1 MYKYYYV
8 LLPVFFCLSVIILF
22 LLYHYN
28 TRYSKYAR
36 SGLELKKAI
45 NKYEGKHN
53 EIKPEA
59 IDSLKGFIKSY
70 QHGNEDGLLH
80 IIQLYLYGLHPEYG
94 PDKLNGLKLINRIM
108 ADSYFSDELKKV
120 CKMFN
125 EDVSVM
131 VYNDADANANN
142 SSYKLLPS
150 NINDVLDDIIEFHIK
165 NKIKV
170 EKCTMNVSVKNT
182 EPEQREPELELEL
195 IELDYDTITLPYMN
209 NQNRIVLNDSQNV
222 HNHSVQNISKTII
235 DTIDSDNNNNKL
247 YSKSFDENSLLFLNE
262 LKKYDDI
269 TPTER
274 QNILQVLNSMSDNI
288 HSKYQKSEKDVFNM
302 SFNRIMSK
310 TDPEEKKN
318 LTIMFAQNIASAV
331 EYDIVVCST
340 GKITRMLSS
349 FDVIDTELPDL
360 KPDWIIKEEIANK
373 SSKIRE
379 DILKESSEKEVEAYM
394 NYDDTCDEKKEL
406 YEAVVDKMKSRLID
420 ECTKDYVE
428 TKNVTQ
434 SGLDVLLTDYLEAF

>member
-8 LLPVFFCLSVIILF
+8 LLTVFFCSSIIL
-22 LLYHYN
+22 LLSLYRYN
-28 TRYSKYAR
+28 TKNSK
-36 SGLELKKAI
+36 SSLELKKAI

-131 VYNDADANANN
+131 VYDDIDANN
-142 SSYKLLPS
+142 SNYKQLPS
-150 NINDVLDDIIEFHIK
+150 NINDVIDDIIEFHIK
-165 NKIKV
+165 NKIKI
-170 EKCTMNVSVKNT
+170 EKCTMNVSIKNI
-182 EPEQREPELELEL
+182 EPEQREPDPELEL
-195 IELDYDTITLPYMN
+195 IELNYETITLPYMS

-235 DTIDSDNNNNKL
+235 DSIDDYNNGL
-247 YSKSFDENSLLFLNE
+247 CSKSFDENSLLFLNE
-262 LKKYDDI
+262 LKKYDDV

-274 QNILQVLNSMSDNI
+274 NNILQVLNSMNDNI

-318 LTIMFAQNIASAV
+318 LIIMFAQNIASAV

-379 DILKESSEKEVEAYM
+379 NILKESTEKEVEAYL
-394 NYDDTCDEKKEL
+394 NYDDTCDDKKAL
-406 YEAVVDKMKSRLID
+406 YEAVVEKMKSRLID
-420 ECTKDYVE
+420 ECSQDYVQTKIL
-428 TKNVTQ
+428 TKN
-434 SGLDVLLTDYLEAF
+434 GLNVLLTDYLEAF

>member
-1 MYKYYYV
+1 MYRYYHV
-8 LLPVFFCLSVIILF
+8 LLPVFLPVFFCLSLIILF
-22 LLYHYN
+22 LLYNYN
-28 TRYSKYAR
+28 TRYNKS
-36 SGLELKKAI
+36 SVNLKEAI

-70 QHGNEDGLLH
+70 KHGNEDGLLH
-80 IIQLYLYGLHPEYG
+80 ILQIYLYGLHPEYG

-108 ADSYFSDELKKV
+108 ADSYFSDKIKKV

-131 VYNDADANANN
+131 VYDDVDANNN
-142 SSYKLLPS
+142 NYKQLPS
-150 NINDVLDDIIEFHIK
+150 NINDILDDIIEFHIK
-165 NKIKV
+165 NKIKI
-170 EKCTMNVSVKNT
+170 EKSTMNVSVKNT
-182 EPEQREPELELEL
+182 KPEQIEIEPELLEL
-195 IELDYDTITLPYMN
+195 DETTILPYMN
-209 NQNRIVLNDSQNV
+209 NQNRVVLNDSQNV
-222 HNHSVQNISKTII
+222 HNHSVQNISKNIINII
-235 DTIDSDNNNNKL
+235 DNESNKI

-269 TPTER
+269 THTER
-274 QNILQVLNSMSDNI
+274 NNILQVLNSMSDNI
-288 HSKYQKSEKDVFNM
+288 HSKYQKSEKDIFNM
-302 SFNRIMSK
+302 SFDRIMSK
-310 TDPEEKKN
+310 TNPEEKKN
-318 LTIMFAQNIASAV
+318 LIIMFAQNIASAV

-379 DILKESSEKEVEAYM
+379 DILKTSTKKEVEAYM
-394 NYDDTCDEKKEL
+394 NYDDTCDEKKALHEV
-406 YEAVVDKMKSRLID
+406 VVDKMKSRLID
-420 ECTKDYVE
+420 DCTKHYVE
-428 TKNVTQ
+428 TKNLTQ
-434 SGLDVLLTDYLEAF
+434 SGLDVILADYLEAF

>member
-1 MYKYYYV
+1 MYNYYYV
-8 LLPVFFCLSVIILF
+8 LLPVFFYLSVILLF

-28 TRYSKYAR
+28 TRYSKYTR
-36 SGLELKKAI
+36 SGLELKEAI

-108 ADSYFSDELKKV
+108 VDSYFSDEIKKV

-131 VYNDADANANN
+131 VYDDVDANNN
-142 SSYKLLPS
+142 NYKQLPS

-165 NKIKV
+165 NKIKI

-209 NQNRIVLNDSQNV
+209 NQNRVVLNDSQNV

-235 DTIDSDNNNNKL
+235 DSIDSDNNNNGL

-262 LKKYDDI
+262 LKKYDEI

-379 DILKESSEKEVEAYM
+379 DILKESTEKEVEAYM

-420 ECTKDYVE
+420 ECTKDYVD

>member
-1 MYKYYYV
+1 MYRYYHV
-8 LLPVFFCLSVIILF
+8 LLPVFLPVFFCLSLIILF
-22 LLYHYN
+22 LLYNYN
-28 TRYSKYAR
+28 TRYNKS
-36 SGLELKKAI
+36 SVNLKEAI

-70 QHGNEDGLLH
+70 KHGNEDGLLH
-80 IIQLYLYGLHPEYG
+80 ILQIYLYGLHPEYG

-108 ADSYFSDELKKV
+108 ADSYFSDKIKKV

-131 VYNDADANANN
+131 VYDDVDANNN
-142 SSYKLLPS
+142 NYKQLPS
-150 NINDVLDDIIEFHIK
+150 NINDILDDIIEFHIK
-165 NKIKV
+165 NKIKI
-170 EKCTMNVSVKNT
+170 EKSTMNVSVKNT
-182 EPEQREPELELEL
+182 KPEQIEIEPELLEL
-195 IELDYDTITLPYMN
+195 DETTILPYMN
-209 NQNRIVLNDSQNV
+209 NQNRVVLNDSQNV
-222 HNHSVQNISKTII
+222 HNHSVQNISKNIINII
-235 DTIDSDNNNNKL
+235 DNEINKI

-269 TPTER
+269 THTER
-274 QNILQVLNSMSDNI
+274 NNILQVLNSMSDNI
-288 HSKYQKSEKDVFNM
+288 HSKYQKSEKDIFNM
-302 SFNRIMSK
+302 SFDRIMSK
-310 TDPEEKKN
+310 TNPEEKKN
-318 LTIMFAQNIASAV
+318 LIIMFAQNIASAV

-379 DILKESSEKEVEAYM
+379 DILKTSTKKEVEAYM
-394 NYDDTCDEKKEL
+394 NYDDTCDEKKALHEV
-406 YEAVVDKMKSRLID
+406 VVDKMKSRLID
-420 ECTKDYVE
+420 DCTKHYVE
-428 TKNVTQ
+428 TKNLTQ
-434 SGLDVLLTDYLEAF
+434 SGLDVILTDYLEAF

>member
-8 LLPVFFCLSVIILF
+8 LLPVFFCLSVILLF
-22 LLYHYN
+22 VLYNYN
-28 TRYSKYAR
+28 TRHSK
-36 SGLELKKAI
+36 SNLELKEAI

-94 PDKLNGLKLINRIM
+94 PDKLNGMKLINRIM
-108 ADSYFSDELKKV
+108 ADSYFSDEMKKV

-131 VYNDADANANN
+131 VYDDIDATN
-142 SSYKLLPS
+142 SNYKQLPS

-170 EKCTMNVSVKNT
+170 EKCTMNVSAKNT
-182 EPEQREPELELEL
+182 EPKQREPELELEL
-195 IELDYDTITLPYMN
+195 IELDYETITLPYMN
-209 NQNRIVLNDSQNV
+209 NQNRVVLNDSQNV

-235 DTIDSDNNNNKL
+235 DSIDDNNNGL
-247 YSKSFDENSLLFLNE
+247 YSNSFDENSLLFLNE
-262 LKKYDDI
+262 LKKYNDI
-269 TPTER
+269 SPIEH

-379 DILKESSEKEVEAYM
+379 DILKEAQDKEVEAYM

-406 YEAVVDKMKSRLID
+406 YEAVVDRMKSRLID

-434 SGLDVLLTDYLEAF
+434 SGLDVILTDYLEAF

>member
-1 MYKYYYV
+1 MYKYCYA
-8 LLPVFFCLSVIILF
+8 LLPLFFCLSLILLF
-22 LLYHYN
+22 LLYNYN
-28 TRYSKYAR
+28 TRTYRKS
-36 SGLELKKAI
+36 SLVLKEAI

-59 IDSLKGFIKSY
+59 IDSLKGFIQSY
-70 QHGNEDGLLH
+70 QHGSEDGLLH

-94 PDKLNGLKLINRIM
+94 PDKLNGLKLINRII
-108 ADSYFSDELKKV
+108 ADSYFSYEIKKV

-131 VYNDADANANN
+131 VYDDVDANNKN
-142 SSYKLLPS
+142 YKLLPS
-150 NINDVLDDIIEFHIK
+150 NINDVLDDIIEFHVK
-165 NKIKV
+165 NKINV

-182 EPEQREPELELEL
+182 KPEQRELELEL
-195 IELDYDTITLPYMN
+195 IELDYETITLPYMN
-209 NQNRIVLNDSQNV
+209 NQNRVVINDSQNV
-222 HNHSVQNISKTII
+222 HNHSVQNISKSII
-235 DTIDSDNNNNKL
+235 DSIDKNNDEF

-269 TPTER
+269 TSTEK

-302 SFNRIMSK
+302 SFNRIVSK

-318 LTIMFAQNIASAV
+318 LMIMFAQNIASGV

-360 KPDWIIKEEIANK
+360 KPDWIIKEEIGNK

-379 DILKESSEKEVEAYM
+379 DILKESTEKEVEAYM

-406 YEAVVDKMKSRLID
+406 YEVVVDKMKSRLVD
-420 ECTKDYVE
+420 NCTKDYVE
-428 TKNVTQ
+428 TKILTQ

>member
-1 MYKYYYV
+1 MYKYYFV
-8 LLPVFFCLSVIILF
+8 LLPVFFCLSVILLF
-22 LLYHYN
+22 LLHNYN
-28 TRYSKYAR
+28 TRQSK
-36 SGLELKKAI
+36 SNLELKEAI

-94 PDKLNGLKLINRIM
+94 PDKLNGLKLINRIL
-108 ADSYFSDELKKV
+108 ADSYFSDEIKKV
-120 CKMFN
+120 CRMFN

-131 VYNDADANANN
+131 VYDDVDANNN
-142 SSYKLLPS
+142 NYKQLPS

-165 NKIKV
+165 NKIKI

-182 EPEQREPELELEL
+182 EPEQREPVLELEL

-209 NQNRIVLNDSQNV
+209 NQNRVVLNDSQNV

-235 DTIDSDNNNNKL
+235 DSIDSDNNNNNGFG
-247 YSKSFDENSLLFLNE
+247 SKSFDENSLLFLNE

-269 TPTER
+269 SPPES

-379 DILKESSEKEVEAYM
+379 DILKESTEKEVEAYM

-406 YEAVVDKMKSRLID
+406 YEVVVDKMKSRLID
-420 ECTKDYVE
+420 DCTRDYVE

>member
-1 MYKYYYV
+1 
-8 LLPVFFCLSVIILF
+8 LIILF
-22 LLYHYN
+22 LLYNYN
-28 TRYSKYAR
+28 TKYNK
-36 SGLELKKAI
+36 SSVNLKEAI

-59 IDSLKGFIKSY
+59 IDSLRGFIKSY
-70 QHGNEDGLLH
+70 KNGNEDGLLH
-80 IIQLYLYGLHPEYG
+80 ILQIYLYGLHPEYG

-108 ADSYFSDELKKV
+108 ADSYFSDKIKKV

-131 VYNDADANANN
+131 VYDDVDANNN
-142 SSYKLLPS
+142 NYKQLPS
-150 NINDVLDDIIEFHIK
+150 NINDILDDIIEFHNK
-165 NKIKV
+165 NKIKI

-182 EPEQREPELELEL
+182 KPEHIEIEPELLEL
-195 IELDYDTITLPYMN
+195 DETRILPYMN
-209 NQNRIVLNDSQNV
+209 NQNRVVLNDSQNV
-222 HNHSVQNISKTII
+222 HNHSVQNISKNII
-235 DTIDSDNNNNKL
+235 NIINNESNKI

-269 TPTER
+269 THTER
-274 QNILQVLNSMSDNI
+274 NNILQVLNSMSDNI
-288 HSKYQKSEKDVFNM
+288 HSKYQKSEKDIFNM
-302 SFNRIMSK
+302 SFDRIMSK
-310 TDPEEKKN
+310 TNPEEKKN
-318 LTIMFAQNIASAV
+318 LIIMFAQNIASAV

-379 DILKESSEKEVEAYM
+379 DILKESTKKEVEAYM
-394 NYDDTCDEKKEL
+394 NYDDTCDEKKALHEV
-406 YEAVVDKMKSRLID
+406 VVDKMKSRLID
-420 ECTKDYVE
+420 DCTKHYVE
-428 TKNVTQ
+428 TKNLTH
-434 SGLDVLLTDYLEAF
+434 SGLDVILTDYLEAF

>member
-1 MYKYYYV
+1 MYIYYHV
-8 LLPVFFCLSVIILF
+8 LLHVLPVFFCLSLIILF
-22 LLYHYN
+22 LIYSYN
-28 TRYSKYAR
+28 TRYSK
-36 SGLELKKAI
+36 SSVDLKEAI

-59 IDSLKGFIKSY
+59 IDSLRGFIKSY
-70 QHGNEDGLLH
+70 KHGNEDGLLH

-108 ADSYFSDELKKV
+108 ADSYFSDKIKKV

-125 EDVSVM
+125 EDVAVM
-131 VYNDADANANN
+131 VYDDVDANNN
-142 SSYKLLPS
+142 YKQLPS
-150 NINDVLDDIIEFHIK
+150 NINDILDDIIEFHIK
-165 NKIKV
+165 NKIKI

-182 EPEQREPELELEL
+182 KPEQIAIEIEPELLEL
-195 IELDYDTITLPYMN
+195 NDTAILHHMN
-209 NQNRIVLNDSQNV
+209 NQNRVVLNDSQNV
-222 HNHSVQNISKTII
+222 HNHSVQNISKNIINII
-235 DTIDSDNNNNKL
+235 DNSN

-269 TPTER
+269 SPIER
-274 QNILQVLNSMSDNI
+274 NNILQVLNSMSDNI

-302 SFNRIMSK
+302 SFDRIMSK
-310 TDPEEKKN
+310 TNPEEKKN
-318 LTIMFAQNIASAV
+318 LIIMFAQNIASAV

-379 DILKESSEKEVEAYM
+379 DILNESTKKEVEAYM
-394 NYDDTCDEKKEL
+394 SYDDTCDEKKAL
-406 YEAVVDKMKSRLID
+406 YETVADKMKIRLID
-420 ECTKDYVE
+420 DCTKDYVE
-428 TKNVTQ
+428 TKHLTQ
-434 SGLDVLLTDYLEAF
+434 SGLDVILTDYLEAF

>member
-1 MYKYYYV
+1 MYRYYHV
-8 LLPVFFCLSVIILF
+8 LLPVFLPVFFCLSLIILF
-22 LLYHYN
+22 LLYNYN
-28 TRYSKYAR
+28 TRYNKS
-36 SGLELKKAI
+36 SVNLKEAI

-59 IDSLKGFIKSY
+59 IDSLRGFIKSY
-70 QHGNEDGLLH
+70 KHGNEDGLLH
-80 IIQLYLYGLHPEYG
+80 ILQIYLYGLHPEYG

-108 ADSYFSDELKKV
+108 ADSYFSDKIKKV

-131 VYNDADANANN
+131 VYDDVDANNN
-142 SSYKLLPS
+142 NYKQLPS
-150 NINDVLDDIIEFHIK
+150 NINDILDDIIEFHIK
-165 NKIKV
+165 NKIKI
-170 EKCTMNVSVKNT
+170 EKSTMNVSVKNT
-182 EPEQREPELELEL
+182 KPEQIEIEPELLEL
-195 IELDYDTITLPYMN
+195 DETTILPYMN
-209 NQNRIVLNDSQNV
+209 NQNRVVLNDSQNV
-222 HNHSVQNISKTII
+222 HNHSVQNISKNIINII
-235 DTIDSDNNNNKL
+235 DNESNKI

-274 QNILQVLNSMSDNI
+274 NNILQVLNSMSDNI
-288 HSKYQKSEKDVFNM
+288 HSKYQKSEKDIFNM
-302 SFNRIMSK
+302 SFDRIMSK
-310 TDPEEKKN
+310 TNPEEKKN
-318 LTIMFAQNIASAV
+318 LIIMFAQNIASAV

-379 DILKESSEKEVEAYM
+379 DILKTSTKKEVEAYM
-394 NYDDTCDEKKEL
+394 NYDDTCDEKKALHEV
-406 YEAVVDKMKSRLID
+406 VVDKMKSRLID
-420 ECTKDYVE
+420 DCTKHYVE
-428 TKNVTQ
+428 TKNLTQ
-434 SGLDVLLTDYLEAF
+434 SGLDVILTDYLEAF

>member
-1 MYKYYYV
+1 MYRYYHV
-8 LLPVFFCLSVIILF
+8 LLPVFLPVFFCLSLIILF
-22 LLYHYN
+22 LLYNYN
-28 TRYSKYAR
+28 TRYNKS
-36 SGLELKKAI
+36 SVNLKEAI

-70 QHGNEDGLLH
+70 KHGNEDGLLH
-80 IIQLYLYGLHPEYG
+80 ILQIYLYGLHPEYG

-108 ADSYFSDELKKV
+108 ADSYFSDKIKKV

-131 VYNDADANANN
+131 VYDDVDANNN
-142 SSYKLLPS
+142 NYKQLPS
-150 NINDVLDDIIEFHIK
+150 NINDILDDIIEFHIK
-165 NKIKV
+165 NKIKI
-170 EKCTMNVSVKNT
+170 EKSTMNVSVKNT
-182 EPEQREPELELEL
+182 KPEQIEIEPELLEL
-195 IELDYDTITLPYMN
+195 DETTILPYMN
-209 NQNRIVLNDSQNV
+209 NQNRVVLNDSQNV
-222 HNHSVQNISKTII
+222 HNHSVQNISKNIINII
-235 DTIDSDNNNNKL
+235 DNESNKI

-269 TPTER
+269 THTER
-274 QNILQVLNSMSDNI
+274 NNILQVLNSMSDNI
-288 HSKYQKSEKDVFNM
+288 HSKYQKSEKDIFNM
-302 SFNRIMSK
+302 SFDRIMSK
-310 TDPEEKKN
+310 TNPEEKKN
-318 LTIMFAQNIASAV
+318 LIIMFAQNIASAV

-379 DILKESSEKEVEAYM
+379 DILKTSTKKEVEAYM
-394 NYDDTCDEKKEL
+394 NYDDTCDEKKALHEV
-406 YEAVVDKMKSRLID
+406 VVDKMKSRLID
-420 ECTKDYVE
+420 DCTKHYVE
-428 TKNVTQ
+428 TKNLTQ
-434 SGLDVLLTDYLEAF
+434 SGLDVILTDYLEAF

>member
-1 MYKYYYV
+1 MYNYYYV
-8 LLPVFFCLSVIILF
+8 LLPVFFCLSLVLF
-22 LLYHYN
+22 LLYHFI
-28 TRYSKYAR
+28 TRYSKYTR
-36 SGLELKKAI
+36 GGIELKKAI

-53 EIKPEA
+53 EVKPEA

-108 ADSYFSDELKKV
+108 ADSYFSDEMKKV

-131 VYNDADANANN
+131 VYDDIDANN
-142 SSYKLLPS
+142 SNYKQLPS

-170 EKCTMNVSVKNT
+170 EKCTMNVSVKNA
-182 EPEQREPELELEL
+182 EPEQRNPEPEFELEL

-209 NQNRIVLNDSQNV
+209 NPNRVVLNDSQNV

-235 DTIDSDNNNNKL
+235 DSIQNDNNGSH
-247 YSKSFDENSLLFLNE
+247 SKSFDENSLLFLNE

-269 TPTER
+269 TSVER

-318 LTIMFAQNIASAV
+318 LIIMFAQNIASAV

-349 FDVIDTELPDL
+349 FDVLDTDLPDL

-406 YEAVVDKMKSRLID
+406 YEVVVDKMKSRLID

>member
-1 MYKYYYV
+1 MYRYYHV
-8 LLPVFFCLSVIILF
+8 LLPVFLPVFFCLSLIILF
-22 LLYHYN
+22 LLYNYN
-28 TRYSKYAR
+28 TYNKS
-36 SGLELKKAI
+36 SVNLKEAI

-70 QHGNEDGLLH
+70 KHGNEDGLLH
-80 IIQLYLYGLHPEYG
+80 ILQIYLYGLHPEYG

-108 ADSYFSDELKKV
+108 ADSYFSDKIKKV

-131 VYNDADANANN
+131 VYDDVDANNN
-142 SSYKLLPS
+142 NYKQLPS
-150 NINDVLDDIIEFHIK
+150 NINDILDDIIEFHIK
-165 NKIKV
+165 NKIKI
-170 EKCTMNVSVKNT
+170 EKSTMNVSVKNT
-182 EPEQREPELELEL
+182 KPEQIEIEPELLEL
-195 IELDYDTITLPYMN
+195 DETTILPYMN
-209 NQNRIVLNDSQNV
+209 NQNRVVLNDSQNV
-222 HNHSVQNISKTII
+222 HNHSVQNISKNIINII
-235 DTIDSDNNNNKL
+235 DNESNKI

-269 TPTER
+269 THTER
-274 QNILQVLNSMSDNI
+274 NNILQVLNSMSDNI
-288 HSKYQKSEKDVFNM
+288 HSKYQKSEKDIFNM
-302 SFNRIMSK
+302 SFDRIMSK
-310 TDPEEKKN
+310 TNPEEKKN
-318 LTIMFAQNIASAV
+318 LIIMFAQNIASAV

-379 DILKESSEKEVEAYM
+379 DILKTSTKKEVEAYM
-394 NYDDTCDEKKEL
+394 NYDDTCDEKKALHEV
-406 YEAVVDKMKSRLID
+406 VVDKMKSRLID
-420 ECTKDYVE
+420 DCTKHYVE
-428 TKNVTQ
+428 TKNLTQ
-434 SGLDVLLTDYLEAF
+434 SGLDVILTDYLEAF

>member
-1 MYKYYYV
+1 MYKYYFV
-8 LLPVFFCLSVIILF
+8 LLPVFFCLSVILLF
-22 LLYHYN
+22 LLYNYN
-28 TRYSKYAR
+28 TRHSK
-36 SGLELKKAI
+36 SNLELKEAI

-125 EDVSVM
+125 EDVTVM
-131 VYNDADANANN
+131 VYNDADANN
-142 SSYKLLPS
+142 SNYKQLPS

-165 NKIKV
+165 NKIKI

-182 EPEQREPELELEL
+182 EPEQREPELEFEL
-195 IELDYDTITLPYMN
+195 IELDYETITLPYMN
-209 NQNRIVLNDSQNV
+209 NQNRMILNDSQNV

-235 DTIDSDNNNNKL
+235 DSIDYNNNGFG
-247 YSKSFDENSLLFLNE
+247 SKNFDENSLLFLNE

-269 TPTER
+269 SPTER
-274 QNILQVLNSMSDNI
+274 QNILQVLNSLSDNI

-310 TDPEEKKN
+310 TESEEKKN

-394 NYDDTCDEKKEL
+394 NYNDTCDEKKEL
-406 YEAVVDKMKSRLID
+406 YETVVDKMKSRLID
-420 ECTKDYVE
+420 DCTKDYVE
-428 TKNVTQ
+428 TKNLTQ

>member
-8 LLPVFFCLSVIILF
+8 LLPVFFCLSIILLF
-22 LLYHYN
+22 ILYHHN
-28 TRYSKYAR
+28 TRHSK
-36 SGLELKKAI
+36 SNLELKEAI
-45 NKYEGKHN
+45 NKYEGKHD

-131 VYNDADANANN
+131 VYDDADANN
-142 SSYKLLPS
+142 SNYKQLPS

-165 NKIKV
+165 NKIKM

-209 NQNRIVLNDSQNV
+209 NQNRVVLNDSQNV

-235 DTIDSDNNNNKL
+235 ESIDNNGL

-340 GKITRMLSS
+340 GKITRMISS
-349 FDVIDTELPDL
+349 FDVIDTKLPDL

-379 DILKESSEKEVEAYM
+379 DILKESSDKEVEAYM

-420 ECTKDYVE
+420 ECTKDYVD